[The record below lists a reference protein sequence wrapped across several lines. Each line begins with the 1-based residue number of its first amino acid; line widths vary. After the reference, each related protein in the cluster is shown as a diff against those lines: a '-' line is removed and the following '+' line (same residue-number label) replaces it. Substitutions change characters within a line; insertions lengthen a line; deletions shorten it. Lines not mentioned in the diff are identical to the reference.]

1 MYTYT
6 SRSQTSTTHTRLLE
20 KGLLRNPSSFFLSFF
35 LSFYSSPRCSFI
47 FLTRFMYLWKL
58 LFGESHHQWCC
69 PIKIR
74 VQSARARAR
83 KGTKGN
89 AERKEN
95 GDDTRRRLKKNFDA
109 FVDDDAIAH
118 SSYWHFSYA
127 CLSSPH
133 FHGRKK
139 LFRRHSFRG
148 INKCAQKSR

>member
-20 KGLLRNPSSFFLSFF
+20 KGLLRNPSSFF

-83 KGTKGN
+83 NKGTKGN

-95 GDDTRRRLKKNFDA
+95 GDDTRRRRLKKKFDA
-109 FVDDDAIAH
+109 FVDDDANAH